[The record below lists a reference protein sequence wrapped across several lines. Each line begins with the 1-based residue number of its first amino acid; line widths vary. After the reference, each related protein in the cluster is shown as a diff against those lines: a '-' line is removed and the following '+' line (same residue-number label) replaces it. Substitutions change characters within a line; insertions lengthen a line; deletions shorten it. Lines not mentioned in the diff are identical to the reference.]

1 VAAHFGLPEKLC
13 ALAVILAAAS
23 YWGGFGAVW
32 ELGLTVLAGG
42 LVLAVLFRL
51 GAKLLRGLIW
61 SLRNRLIV
69 AYLFI
74 AGMPIVLLLALTEL
88 GAWSISGQI
97 ASYLLDAEM
106 DRRINLLR
114 NSTRSLSRTPP
125 QALAEAVRRVGFI
138 YRDRLPGLEVAARDA
153 NGSLARFPDES
164 TLELPE
170 GFGDTSGLLVKDGLF
185 YLWAYSNSKGREALI
200 VAPVTRTLLIG
211 MVPSLGD
218 ITLRAFP
225 QLGSG
230 PPRTMRVHTGP
241 PGEDEPAPDPRT
253 LVPPA
258 ANQMDLLVAWGVSL
272 PVSIWEQPRAAD
284 TAILGMRTRI
294 SRVLSLIAST
304 KVEQNKQ
311 LLYAAFAFFSVVFLI
326 VELAAA
332 VIGVSITRSITGA
345 VHNIY
350 EGTARV
356 KEGDFSHRIHVSGK
370 DQLAELGQSFNS
382 MTSNLERLVSVEK
395 ERERLQ
401 TELEIASEV
410 QNQLHPKALPQI
422 RSLRLASVCHPAR
435 MVSGDYFDYQEIDEH
450 RLALAIGDVAGK
462 GISAALLMAT
472 LQSALRCRL
481 RLCMEANGVNGGGG
495 LPSPSR
501 LVADLNV
508 HLHAST
514 SPEKYAT
521 FFFSAYDDT
530 TGVLTYTNAGH
541 LPPMLVRNGAVERL
555 ETNGT
560 VVGAFPFV
568 EYEESRLELRRGDL
582 LVFFTDGVT
591 EPENAY
597 GEMFGEERLAELLR
611 RNAALGEEEILTA
624 VTDAVREWTSSPELQ
639 DDMTLLVARRL

>member
-1 VAAHFGLPEKLC
+1 
-13 ALAVILAAAS
+13 
-23 YWGGFGAVW
+23 
-32 ELGLTVLAGG
+32 
-42 LVLAVLFRL
+42 
-51 GAKLLRGLIW
+51 
-61 SLRNRLIV
+61 
-69 AYLFI
+69 
-74 AGMPIVLLLALTEL
+74 
-88 GAWSISGQI
+88 
-97 ASYLLDAEM
+97 
-106 DRRINLLR
+106 
-114 NSTRSLSRTPP
+114 
-125 QALAEAVRRVGFI
+125 
-138 YRDRLPGLEVAARDA
+138 
-153 NGSLARFPDES
+153 
-164 TLELPE
+164 
-170 GFGDTSGLLVKDGLF
+170 
-185 YLWAYSNSKGREALI
+185 
-200 VAPVTRTLLIG
+200 
-211 MVPSLGD
+211 MVPNLGD

-258 ANQMDLLVAWGVSL
+258 ANQMDLMVAWGVSL
-272 PVSIWEQPRAAD
+272 PVAIWEQPRAGD

-356 KEGDFSHRIHVSGK
+356 KDGDFSHRIQVSGK

-435 MVSGDYFDYQEIDEH
+435 MVSGDYFDYQEVDEH

-481 RLCMEANGVNGGGG
+481 RLCTEANGTNGGGG

-521 FFFSAYDDT
+521 FFFSTYDDT

-541 LPPMLVRNGAVERL
+541 LPPMLVRDGAVERL

-568 EYEESRLELRRGDL
+568 EYEESRLELRCGDL

-611 RNAALGEEEILTA
+611 RNAALGEEEILAA